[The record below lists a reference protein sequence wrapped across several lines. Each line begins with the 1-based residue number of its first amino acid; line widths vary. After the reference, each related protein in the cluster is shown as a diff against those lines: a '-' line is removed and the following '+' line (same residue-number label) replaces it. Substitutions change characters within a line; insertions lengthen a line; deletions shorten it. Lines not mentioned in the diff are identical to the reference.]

1 MAVTYTIQG
10 RLDGLNTFIYAN
22 RTNPYNGAR
31 CKKNNQKICKAYIP
45 QWLKKKHIKFP
56 VILEIKWYEK
66 NKRRDP
72 DNVFSAI
79 KYILDS
85 LVEVGVFPNDGQKQ
99 VEGIVNWIKVD
110 AKNPRIEITIYEDG
124 DKY

>member
-22 RTNPYNGAR
+22 RTNPYKGAR

-45 QWLKKKHIKFP
+45 QWLKKKQIKFP

-72 DNVFSAI
+72 DNVFSLLST
-79 KYILDS
+79 Y
-85 LVEVGVFPNDGQKQ
+85 
-99 VEGIVNWIKVD
+99 
-110 AKNPRIEITIYEDG
+110 
-124 DKY
+124 